1 MDEKNDNTLTPV
13 IMGERNE
20 ILREYANYSFNSA
33 LTEVNSKI
41 ELEKD
46 HEMKLGLLKS
56 WILRKTLWLFMTRT
70 YLH

>member
-20 ILREYANYSFNSA
+20 ILREYANHSLNSA
-33 LTEVNSKI
+33 LAEVNSKI

-46 HEMKLGLLKS
+46 HEMKLGLLAAKRS
-56 WILRKTLWLFMTRT
+56 PTGSAGKRAQDKR
-70 YLH
+70 